1 MDFVGR
7 LSPML
12 DNNEGVGPGD
22 VGLSQPEESDWKGDG
37 RTRLNREGW
46 ASSSEEEYFKENE
59 REDAITRIVR
69 CTQ

>member
-22 VGLSQPEESDWKGDG
+22 VGLSQPEESDCKGDG
-37 RTRLNREGW
+37 RTRLGRSPN
-46 ASSSEEEYFKENE
+46 
-59 REDAITRIVR
+59 
-69 CTQ
+69 